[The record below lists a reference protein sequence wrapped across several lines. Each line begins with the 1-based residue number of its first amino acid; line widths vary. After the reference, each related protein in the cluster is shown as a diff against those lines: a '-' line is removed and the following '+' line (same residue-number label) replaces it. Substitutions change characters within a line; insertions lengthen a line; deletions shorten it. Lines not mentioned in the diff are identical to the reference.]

1 MSIPAHPFSSSVTE
15 TNASTVF
22 FAEIQPQVDLDASGA
37 NRPVTDCGFR
47 GEVADRGVSITTA
60 LASALRP
67 KSFADLRRPDGAS
80 RRCRRGRYNDGIGP
94 SSALRCIHLDHR
106 IS

>member
-1 MSIPAHPFSSSVTE
+1 LSSSVTE

-60 LASALRP
+60 LATESLAGCSPRPIAMLLPTPSFCHFRRISSSYTPAARVGAKVSAL
-67 KSFADLRRPDGAS
+67 
-80 RRCRRGRYNDGIGP
+80 
-94 SSALRCIHLDHR
+94 
-106 IS
+106 